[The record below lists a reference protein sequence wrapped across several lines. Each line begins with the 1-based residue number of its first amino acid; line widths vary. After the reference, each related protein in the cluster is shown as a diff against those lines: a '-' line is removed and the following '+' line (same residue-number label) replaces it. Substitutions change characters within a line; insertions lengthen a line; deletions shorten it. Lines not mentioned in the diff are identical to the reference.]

1 MLDSERFDFEY
12 PIYPPSILL
21 IGDDASHALKLKQ
34 KLERNGLR
42 VYQTDVSTDK
52 LAKARQ
58 KYFELIVFDI
68 KRLDANSREVCR
80 RIKTDPEL
88 ADIPMVILTAFNLT
102 HEAFKLLNVG
112 TPASY
117 LVRDNSTEE
126 KLTRIIEQTHYMTY
140 RYM

>member
-1 MLDSERFDFEY
+1 MEQTNWAYTS
-12 PIYPPSILL
+12 YPPSILL
-21 IGDDASHALKLKQ
+21 VADSVRHAGKLKQ
-34 KLERNGLR
+34 KLVGHGCQ
-42 VYQTDVSTDK
+42 VYQADISSDEV
-52 LAKARQ
+52 AKARQ